1 MKKPHLLK
9 IIPPVGASF
18 VLKGDAIA
26 WDNPWH
32 YHPELELIYCIKGKG
47 TNFVGN
53 AIHSIEEGEVLL
65 FGSNLPHTRQR
76 DRLFYELNHQESPE
90 SIVIQFKVDFLGEY
104 FFRIQEFAHIGE
116 LFSNALRG
124 IKFHGAILK
133 RIAEKLIA
141 MKQMDRTNRILELL
155 SLLDMLST
163 SKEFEFINSIDYLS
177 EAHEKYAQKINRVY
191 EYTIQHFRKP
201 IELNEIAKL
210 TNLST
215 SAFCRY
221 FRARTRKS
229 YFQYLTEV
237 RIGYA
242 CRLLS
247 EYEYTIG
254 QVAYESGFNNL
265 SHFNKQFKK
274 IMHIPP
280 RAYQYKRLAIS

>member
-280 RAYQYKRLAIS
+280 RAYHYKRLAIS